1 METYY
6 LIIVVL
12 LFILAASDLIVGVSN
27 DAVNFINS
35 AVGSRVAS
43 FKVIMAVA
51 AVGVLVGA
59 VFSSGMMEVAR
70 KGIMDPHM
78 FTFSE
83 VMIIF
88 LGVMITDIILLD
100 VYNTV
105 GLPTS
110 TTVSIVFELLGASVA
125 MASVKIMMAE
135 NGPGLSE
142 FINSSKALAI
152 ITGIL
157 LSVIIAFSV
166 GAVIQYLARLAF
178 SFNFKKRMKYL
189 GAIWGGVALTAMT
202 YFLLIKGAKGASFM
216 TDDVKH
222 WISANSGMM
231 IVYSFFG
238 WTILLQLLYWLF
250 RLNILKLI
258 VLMGTFSLAMAFAGN
273 DLVNFIGVPIA
284 GYNSY
289 QLFVDSGGADP
300 SSFLMQGLA
309 GKVPTPTLFLL
320 IAGLIMVITLFTSSK
335 AKSVVKTSID
345 LSRQEAG
352 DERFRPTWMSK
363 VLVRSSI
370 NMSTGLKKI
379 VPEKVRKGVARQFE
393 PYKDPEEGSDPPSFD
408 LIRASVNLTVASIL
422 IAFGTSMKLPL
433 STTYVTFM
441 VAMGTSLSDKA
452 WDRESAVYRISGV
465 IAVIGG
471 WFLTAM
477 SAFTVAFIFV
487 YIIYYGGQFALLAL
501 VLVASFI
508 IYRTHI
514 IHKRSKK
521 EKEEDASEV
530 QTVTDENIAD
540 KTNKGIIK
548 NIKKISTE
556 LQRTFAG
563 LEKED
568 IKELK
573 KAKKEIEKMTARTKY
588 LKDHINVVIDKL
600 KQESVDTAYYFVTT
614 LDYMREMLHSITYI
628 VTPAAS
634 HVDNNHKPLGPFQ
647 IDELKMLE
655 KKLSEMI
662 AVVTKSIED
671 QDFSSQD
678 KLLTMEEEL
687 LELIRKVNKNQIK
700 RLKNAEVGT
709 KSSILFLNMV
719 NELKNLSLQLVNL
732 YKSQRDFLNF
742 KNGN

>member
-1 METYY
+1 
-6 LIIVVL
+6 
-12 LFILAASDLIVGVSN
+12 
-27 DAVNFINS
+27 
-35 AVGSRVAS
+35 
-43 FKVIMAVA
+43 
-51 AVGVLVGA
+51 
-59 VFSSGMMEVAR
+59 
-70 KGIMDPHM
+70 
-78 FTFSE
+78 
-83 VMIIF
+83 
-88 LGVMITDIILLD
+88 
-100 VYNTV
+100 
-105 GLPTS
+105 
-110 TTVSIVFELLGASVA
+110 
-125 MASVKIMMAE
+125 
-135 NGPGLSE
+135 
-142 FINSSKALAI
+142 
-152 ITGIL
+152 
-157 LSVIIAFSV
+157 
-166 GAVIQYLARLAF
+166 
-178 SFNFKKRMKYL
+178 
-189 GAIWGGVALTAMT
+189 
-202 YFLLIKGAKGASFM
+202 
-216 TDDVKH
+216 
-222 WISANSGMM
+222 
-231 IVYSFFG
+231 
-238 WTILLQLLYWLF
+238 
-250 RLNILKLI
+250 
-258 VLMGTFSLAMAFAGN
+258 
-273 DLVNFIGVPIA
+273 
-284 GYNSY
+284 
-289 QLFVDSGGADP
+289 
-300 SSFLMQGLA
+300 
-309 GKVPTPTLFLL
+309 
-320 IAGLIMVITLFTSSK
+320 
-335 AKSVVKTSID
+335 
-345 LSRQEAG
+345 
-352 DERFRPTWMSK
+352 
-363 VLVRSSI
+363 
-370 NMSTGLKKI
+370 MSTGLKKI

>member
-1 METYY
+1 
-6 LIIVVL
+6 
-12 LFILAASDLIVGVSN
+12 
-27 DAVNFINS
+27 
-35 AVGSRVAS
+35 
-43 FKVIMAVA
+43 MAVA

-88 LGVMITDIILLD
+88 LAVMVTDVILLD
-100 VYNTV
+100 IYNTV

-125 MASVKIMMAE
+125 MASIKIMMAE

-222 WISANSGMM
+222 WISANSGML
-231 IVYSFFG
+231 IVYSFVG
-238 WTILLQLLYWLF
+238 WTVLLQLLFWLF

-487 YIIYYGGQFALLAL
+487 YIIYYGGQFALLGL
-501 VLVASFI
+501 LLVASFI

-514 IHKRSKK
+514 IHKRTKK
-521 EKEEDASEV
+521 EKEEDVSEV
-530 QTVTDENIAD
+530 QTVTDENIAE

-556 LQRTFAG
+556 LQRTFEG

-573 KAKKEIEKMTARTKY
+573 KAKKEIGKMTARTKY

-614 LDYMREMLHSITYI
+614 LDYMREMLHSITFI
-628 VTPAAS
+628 VTPAAN

-647 IDELKMLE
+647 IEELKMLE

-662 AVVTKSIED
+662 TIVTKSIED
-671 QDFSSQD
+671 QDFSTQD
-678 KLLTMEEEL
+678 ELLKMEEEL
-687 LELIRKVNKNQIK
+687 LELIHKVNKNQIK

>member
-1 METYY
+1 
-6 LIIVVL
+6 
-12 LFILAASDLIVGVSN
+12 
-27 DAVNFINS
+27 
-35 AVGSRVAS
+35 
-43 FKVIMAVA
+43 
-51 AVGVLVGA
+51 
-59 VFSSGMMEVAR
+59 
-70 KGIMDPHM
+70 
-78 FTFSE
+78 
-83 VMIIF
+83 
-88 LGVMITDIILLD
+88 
-100 VYNTV
+100 
-105 GLPTS
+105 
-110 TTVSIVFELLGASVA
+110 
-125 MASVKIMMAE
+125 
-135 NGPGLSE
+135 
-142 FINSSKALAI
+142 
-152 ITGIL
+152 
-157 LSVIIAFSV
+157 VIIAFSV

-222 WISANSGMM
+222 WISANSGML
-231 IVYSFFG
+231 IVYSFVG
-238 WTILLQLLYWLF
+238 WTVLLQLLFWLF

-258 VLMGTFSLAMAFAGN
+258 VLMGPFSLAMAFAGN

-487 YIIYYGGQFALLAL
+487 YIIYYGGQFALLGL
-501 VLVASFI
+501 LLVASFI

-514 IHKRSKK
+514 IHKRTKK
-521 EKEEDASEV
+521 EKEEDVSEV
-530 QTVTDENIAD
+530 QTVTDENIAE

-556 LQRTFAG
+556 LQRTFEG

-573 KAKKEIEKMTARTKY
+573 KAKKEIGKMTARTKY

-614 LDYMREMLHSITYI
+614 LDYMREMLHSITFI
-628 VTPAAS
+628 VTPAAN

-647 IDELKMLE
+647 IEELKMLE

-662 AVVTKSIED
+662 TIVTKSIED
-671 QDFSSQD
+671 QDFSTQD
-678 KLLTMEEEL
+678 ELLKMEEEL
-687 LELIRKVNKNQIK
+687 LELIHKVNKNQIK